1 MAKSKAKTKS
11 LVKTKKSHKERVREE
26 LEQLRQNN
34 GGEFVAPAAVVEFA
48 KRNKHAALHKEF
60 EWNNTKAA
68 HQFRLEQARHLI
80 RLYINVIETE
90 DGGIPARMYVSL
102 EGDRKSTGGYR
113 TLESVMT
120 NAELRNQLLQQAL
133 DELQRVRRKYQT
145 LQELAPIFTAMDR
158 VVRRTT
164 QARTKMRA

>member
-1 MAKSKAKTKS
+1 MAKAKAKTKS
-11 LVKTKKSHKERVREE
+11 LVKKSHKERVREE

-48 KRNKHAALHKEF
+48 KRNKRAALHKEF

-68 HQFRLEQARHLI
+68 QQFRLEQARHLI

-90 DGGIPARMYVSL
+90 GGDIPARMYVSL
-102 EGDRKSTGGYR
+102 EGDRRSKGGGYR

-120 NAELRNQLLQQAL
+120 NAELRSQLLQQAL

-158 VVRRTT
+158 VVQRTT
-164 QARTKMRA
+164 RSRVAAGA